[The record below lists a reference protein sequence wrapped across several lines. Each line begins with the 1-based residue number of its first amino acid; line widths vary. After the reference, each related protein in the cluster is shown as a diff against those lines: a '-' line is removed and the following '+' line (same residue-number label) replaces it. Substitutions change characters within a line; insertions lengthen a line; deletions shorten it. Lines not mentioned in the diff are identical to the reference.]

1 MAGMSE
7 PKPTEGLYT
16 EEMRRLLLRAQAGDP
31 AVLPQLRE
39 LLGSRPELWRRLGD
53 LAGHVEEVLVGLAA
67 GKSLLARES
76 VRRRMDELRAELAG
90 PAASAVETLLV
101 NRVVI
106 CWAQVHLAD
115 LEAAQKAKAGAPQGA
130 HAERRVAGAQ
140 GRYLAALRGLVVVR
154 KLVRPGPSP
163 MEMLRAP
170 VAETGPT
177 PAKPR
182 RDAGLPVC
190 GAAGVEN

>member
-1 MAGMSE
+1 MAGTAEAKKGEE
-7 PKPTEGLYT
+7 PYT
-16 EEMRRLLLRAQAGDP
+16 EQMRQLLLRAQAGDP

-39 LLGSRPELWRRLGD
+39 LLDTRPALSQRLGE
-53 LAGHVEEVLVGLAA
+53 LGGHVEEALLGLAA

-76 VRRRMDELRAELAG
+76 VRRRLDELRAELAG

-115 LEAAQKAKAGAPQGA
+115 LEATQKARAGPQGA
-130 HAERRVAGAQ
+130 HAERRQSGAQ
-140 GRYLAALRGLVVVR
+140 ARYLAALKMLTLVR
-154 KLVRPGPSP
+154 KLARPPLSP
-163 MEMLRAP
+163 LALLGTP
-170 VAETGPT
+170 IGETNPT
-177 PAKPR
+177 PSTPR

-190 GAAGVEN
+190 GAGVEN

>member
-7 PKPTEGLYT
+7 PKPAEGLYT
-16 EEMRRLLLRAQAGDP
+16 EEMRQLLLRAQAGDP

-39 LLGSRPELWRRLGD
+39 LLDTRPALWQRLGE
-53 LAGHVEEVLVGLAA
+53 LGGHVEEALLGLAA

-101 NRVVI
+101 NRVVV

-115 LEAAQKAKAGAPQGA
+115 LEATQKARAGPQGA
-130 HAERRVAGAQ
+130 HAERRQSGAQ
-140 GRYLAALRGLVVVR
+140 ARYLAALRQLVLVR
-154 KLVRPGPSP
+154 KLARPAPSP
-163 MEMLRAP
+163 LELLRAP
-170 VAETGPT
+170 VSETS
-177 PAKPR
+177 PAPATPR
-182 RDAGLPVC
+182 RDAGLPLC
-190 GAAGVEN
+190 GAGVEN

>member
-1 MAGMSE
+1 MAGTAEAKKGEE
-7 PKPTEGLYT
+7 PYT
-16 EEMRRLLLRAQAGDP
+16 EQMRQLLLRAQAGDP

-39 LLGSRPELWRRLGD
+39 LLDARPALWQRLGD
-53 LAGHVEEVLVGLAA
+53 LASHVEEALLGQAA
-67 GKSLLARES
+67 GRSLLARES

-106 CWAQVHLAD
+106 FWAQVHLAD

-140 GRYLAALRGLVVVR
+140 GRYLAALRQLVLVR
-154 KLVRPGPSP
+154 KLLRPPLSP
-163 MEMLRAP
+163 LALLGAP
-170 VAETGPT
+170 IAETA
-177 PAKPR
+177 PAPATPR
-182 RDAGLPVC
+182 RDAGLPVS
-190 GAAGVEN
+190 GVGVQN

>member
-7 PKPTEGLYT
+7 PRPTEGPYT
-16 EEMRRLLLRAQAGDP
+16 EAERRLLQRAQAGDP
-31 AVLPQLRE
+31 AVLSELRE

-53 LAGHVEEVLVGLAA
+53 LAGHVEEVLVGLAG

-106 CWAQVHLAD
+106 TWAWCHLAD
-115 LEAAQKAKAGAPQGA
+115 LEATQKARAGPQGA
-130 HAERRVAGAQ
+130 HTERRQSGAQ
-140 GRYLAALRGLVVVR
+140 ARYLAALKMLTLVR
-154 KLVRPGPSP
+154 KLARPPLSP
-163 MEMLRAP
+163 LALLGAP
-170 VAETGPT
+170 IGETS
-177 PAKPR
+177 PAPAAPR

-190 GAAGVEN
+190 GVGIEN

>member
-7 PKPTEGLYT
+7 PRPTEGPYT
-16 EEMRRLLLRAQAGDP
+16 EAERRLLQRAQAGDP
-31 AVLPQLRE
+31 AVLSELRE

-53 LAGHVEEVLVGLAA
+53 LAGHVEEVLVGLAG

-76 VRRRMDELRAELAG
+76 VRRRMDELRAELEG
-90 PAASAVETLLV
+90 PAPSPVEKLLAGRAVV
-101 NRVVI
+101 
-106 CWAQVHLAD
+106 CWAQCHLAD
-115 LEAAQKAKAGAPQGA
+115 LEAAQQAKAGAPAA
-130 HAERRVAGAQ
+130 HAERRQAGAQ
-140 GRYLAALRGLVVVR
+140 ARYLAALRGLVVVR

-182 RDAGLPVC
+182 RDAGLPLC
-190 GAAGVEN
+190 GAGVEN